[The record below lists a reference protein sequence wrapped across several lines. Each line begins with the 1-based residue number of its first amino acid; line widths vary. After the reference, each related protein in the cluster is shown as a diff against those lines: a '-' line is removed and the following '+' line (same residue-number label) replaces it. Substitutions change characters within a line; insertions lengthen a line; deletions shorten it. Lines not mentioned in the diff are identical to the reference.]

1 MTERPAGVRGPS
13 TAAASAGSADVCSHA
28 SSWSDPL
35 TMLADAARDLGPGE
49 QALCE
54 VLSAGYPHAV
64 LQRHDVLLERSGATR
79 RELHRLLTAAGFRDL
94 AELQA
99 RVADKLDGELRS
111 PAARFEARLN
121 PAARAG
127 LLPRM
132 TVLESDNVATTLSE
146 LDDSGALAAAADALL
161 AARRRWVTGAQRS
174 HAFAY
179 LLASDLSAVLGQV
192 AVVGGPAAHEV
203 EALIDA
209 GPQDV
214 LVAFALRRY
223 HVGTLRLAEAF
234 SASGATVVAV
244 TDDPAGPLAAHAD
257 VCLTAATASASYADS
272 PTAVAAVAHALA
284 TLTAARSK
292 ASARR
297 LSRREQAVRLLSPY
311 SED

>member
-1 MTERPAGVRGPS
+1 M
-13 TAAASAGSADVCSHA
+13 CSHA

-54 VLSAGYPHAV
+54 LLSAGYPHAV
-64 LQRHDVLLERSGATR
+64 LQRHDVLLERSGASR

-146 LDDSGALAAAADALL
+146 LDDSGA
-161 AARRRWVTGAQRS
+161 QRS

-234 SASGATVVAV
+234 AASGATVVAV

-311 SED
+311 TEE